1 MATKRIIQ
9 LPTLNNWQVTW
20 GNSSQ
25 WGYLRRLPNELPWWD
40 WPNPKLVIQT
50 PQTDAN
56 GNITGWWWKKTA
68 MNSPEEPEVWTY
80 RGDNGVVQTIDKRV
94 QQGWQPATTYGS
106 KTDRSATLL
115 NTGKSWTT
123 NWLPQ
128 ATPANLPWV
137 TKYAGIDK
145 NYWNNQAGIDLVNKQ
160 NELDTLSEAEKAQ
173 RLAGAYNP
181 TPTVATTQNP
191 VIKKT
196 LDKPQEQTVTPAVL
210 QGADMNTL
218 NSTLDELNYKVNVEG
233 KTLTKEEYLV
243 YAGAKRQLQDMM
255 KPQALT
261 GGLDGLI
268 ANKEQ
273 DIKQATDESKVNNE
287 QELADFTKS
296 QEVYKQAELDNI
308 QKSFEREQ
316 ETMRLILAWQWAGQG
331 TFAVDK
337 LNELSQNNQ
346 QKISILNEAVQAKI
360 DLYGSQLRKDS
371 QATIEAMKTRL
382 DNFYLKAADLDVK
395 NIEMMNAYNKEQ
407 GADKIKQLDWL
418 MALAQ
423 SQALSS
429 KELTPEEQKQVDTF
443 ANNLYDENGDF
454 RDDVFKM
461 LKEINPNLA
470 NLAVYNGGA
479 IQKQRIADDLAMK
492 WLDADIKRAQLNK
505 LLNPDVDYKV
515 EDNGDWTYTR
525 TWSDWSV
532 AIVDPTADVWW
543 LSWAELA
550 KTLASG
556 KINWKKFFGVYATG
570 DPDGTQFASIY
581 NKVAEQWLDAYMK
594 SRQDRGSKITAD
606 MVNQAAIATG
616 VDPITIAAKMAQD
629 SWMGTQ
635 GKGARNNNPW
645 NVGQFDSLDAKWITV
660 KGYNTLEEW
669 VLAVADNFRKRAD
682 ALQWVVWSQQTPE
695 ASDKRMAV
703 QGLIQW
709 LWGTEWERAKFANN
723 IIKVAERDWITL
735 QEAKKKLGYKSW
747 DDLDFAK
754 SRADQFKTIK
764 KSSDAI
770 TKWKQALSL
779 LNSGKATAIKDVAT
793 IVWFLKTIDPS
804 SVARESEVES
814 VETARWALD
823 SLSNTFEK
831 MNTGKKLTDTQR
843 QELKDTIGIIVNE
856 YENNMKDFI
865 TSSSQEFD
873 DRWLDMT
880 VYVPKDTI
888 NKYKQMQSTQTTTW
902 SLSWWTNR
910 LQK

>member
-1 MATKRIIQ
+1 
-9 LPTLNNWQVTW
+9 
-20 GNSSQ
+20 
-25 WGYLRRLPNELPWWD
+25 
-40 WPNPKLVIQT
+40 
-50 PQTDAN
+50 
-56 GNITGWWWKKTA
+56 

-80 RGDNGVVQTIDKRV
+80 RGNNGVVQTIDKRV

-128 ATPANLPWV
+128 ATPAWLPWV

-145 NYWNNQAGIDLVNKQ
+145 GYWNNQAGIDLVNKQ
-160 NELDTLSEAEKAQ
+160 SELDTLSEWEKAQ

-196 LDKPQEQTVTPAVL
+196 LDKPQEQTVTPEAL
-210 QGADMNTL
+210 QGADINTL

-233 KTLTKEEYLV
+233 KALSKDEYLA
-243 YAGAKRQLQDMM
+243 YASAKRQLQDMM

-268 ANKEQ
+268 ANKENE
-273 DIKQATDESKVNNE
+273 IKQVTDESKINNE
-287 QELADFTKS
+287 QELADFTRS

-429 KELTPEEQKQVDTF
+429 KQLTPEEQKQVDTF
-443 ANNLYDENGDF
+443 ANNLYDENGNF
-454 RDDVFKM
+454 KEDVFKM

-479 IQKQRIADDLAMK
+479 IQKQRIADNLAMR

-532 AIVDPTADVWW
+532 AIVDPTTDVWW

-556 KINWKKFFGVYATG
+556 KIDWKKFFGVYATG

-581 NKVAEQWLDAYMK
+581 NKASEQWLDAYMK

-660 KGYNTLEEW
+660 KGYNTLEDW
-669 VLAVADNFRKRAD
+669 VLAVADNFKKRQD
-682 ALQWVVWSQQTPE
+682 ALLS
-695 ASDKRMAV
+695 
-703 QGLIQW
+703 
-709 LWGTEWERAKFANN
+709 
-723 IIKVAERDWITL
+723 VAP
-735 QEAKKKLGYKSW
+735 QKKKDKPLTDKQFTQSNQVISSFKS
-747 DDLDFAK
+747 DP
-754 SRADQFKTIK
+754 QVKTFEE
-764 KSSDAI
+764 AYAN
-770 TKWKQALSL
+770 WLSL
-779 LNSGKATAIKDVAT
+779 LSSLNDASWPWDIWAVFQFMKTLDPQSVVKEWEFALAAKSAWVWEQFKNIPANKLEGTILTAEQRKAFWKLAKQYIKDKST
-793 IVWFLKTIDPS
+793 IYETKYNDWIRRLEKQGIDTSIFPTNI
-804 SVARESEVES
+804 AGDMKEY
-814 VETARWALD
+814 LD
-823 SLSNTFEK
+823 SDN
-831 MNTGKKLTDTQR
+831 
-843 QELKDTIGIIVNE
+843 
-856 YENNMKDFI
+856 
-865 TSSSQEFD
+865 
-873 DRWLDMT
+873 
-880 VYVPKDTI
+880 
-888 NKYKQMQSTQTTTW
+888 QTTATTG
-902 SLSWWTNR
+902 WWR
-910 LQK
+910 RQG

>member
-80 RGDNGVVQTIDKRV
+80 KWNNGVVQTIDKRV

-106 KTDRSATLL
+106 KTDRSASLL
-115 NTGKSWTT
+115 NTGKNWTT
-123 NWLPQ
+123 NGLPQ

-196 LDKPQEQTVTPAVL
+196 LDKPQEQTITPAVL

-233 KTLTKEEYLV
+233 KALTKDEYLT
-243 YAGAKRQLQDMM
+243 YASAKRQLQDMM

-268 ANKEQ
+268 ANKENE
-273 DIKQATDESKVNNE
+273 IKQVTDESKINNE

-395 NIEMMNAYNKEQ
+395 NIEMVNAYNKEQ
-407 GADKIKQLDWL
+407 GASKIEQIDKM

-423 SQALSS
+423 SQAMAMQP
-429 KELTPEEQKQVDTF
+429 LTEQEKAQAQAF
-443 ANNLYDENGDF
+443 AGNLYDNEWNF
-454 RDDVFKM
+454 QNNVFEM
-461 LKEINPNLA
+461 LYKVNPKLA
-470 NLAVYNGGA
+470 NAAVMQGTA
-479 IQKQRIADDLAMK
+479 IQKERLSNDLAMK

-505 LLNPDVDYKV
+505 LLNPNKEYDYKQDKNWNRIAIDKNDPTKQIPIGWNKEQWNPIV
-515 EDNGDWTYTR
+515 SDPTVQTSIAQYSQQQRGRATLQCGELVNDYIKKETWFRWSLGNSFADKVAWIEDIGRSPSPVVWWVFAFDIKTSQGNTWHTGIVTWVNPDWSITVLEANRKENSANWWVPSQGTYTPAQV
-525 TWSDWSV
+525 SNMVFSQAPKNKNLSSV
-532 AIVDPTADVWW
+532 AKEAIKSWQINWTPTVQ
-543 LSWAELA
+543 SGIIEELA
-550 KTLASG
+550 KAGEFDKWKGNSTFYTAKPAVKDEIASFAEWYAKRQQAKQIFNKLKADWTLWGATWWFDTLANKGKRFAGAWSTDVNNLNQILAESLSKYMNKISG
-556 KINWKKFFGVYATG
+556 ATVSE
-570 DPDGTQFASIY
+570 T
-581 NKVAEQWLDAYMK
+581 
-594 SRQDRGSKITAD
+594 
-606 MVNQAAIATG
+606 
-616 VDPITIAAKMAQD
+616 
-629 SWMGTQ
+629 
-635 GKGARNNNPW
+635 
-645 NVGQFDSLDAKWITV
+645 
-660 KGYNTLEEW
+660 
-669 VLAVADNFRKRAD
+669 
-682 ALQWVVWSQQTPE
+682 
-695 ASDKRMAV
+695 
-703 QGLIQW
+703 
-709 LWGTEWERAKFANN
+709 
-723 IIKVAERDWITL
+723 
-735 QEAKKKLGYKSW
+735 
-747 DDLDFAK
+747 
-754 SRADQFKTIK
+754 
-764 KSSDAI
+764 
-770 TKWKQALSL
+770 
-779 LNSGKATAIKDVAT
+779 
-793 IVWFLKTIDPS
+793 
-804 SVARESEVES
+804 EVERLR
-814 VETARWALD
+814 EQIPN
-823 SLSNTFEK
+823 LSMWDKQFTDAFEQYDLS
-831 MNTGKKLTDTQR
+831 MQ
-843 QELKDTIGIIVNE
+843 
-856 YENNMKDFI
+856 
-865 TSSSQEFD
+865 
-873 DRWLDMT
+873 RWLDNT
-880 VYVPKDTI
+880 LTKYWFNSYDDVKQKIYWD
-888 NKYKQMQSTQTTTW
+888 NKSEQPASTPWQI
-902 SLSWWTNR
+902 SSDR
-910 LQK
+910 Q